1 MSKQRTV
8 RENWKMCVIVW
19 VTIQQILNPPHLPL
33 QVVYS
38 PALWLWSWPC
48 VLLFQWYVWEY
59 DKSRSLKYT
68 NMIGFP
74 FLHISFS
81 SWMDSGGH
89 WPKEN
94 ERYLE
99 QTGSNLQLEAKPSPA
114 QPILYQSQANC
125 RHMTKT
131 KYKTKQNTYIA
142 AHHWVWGTLLSII
155 IKVTVQTISPKTL

>member
-1 MSKQRTV
+1 MSK
-8 RENWKMCVIVW
+8 ENCERKVKDVCDRLGYHSVN
-19 VTIQQILNPPHLPL
+19 TQSPHLPL
-33 QVVYS
+33 QVVYF

-59 DKSRSLKYT
+59 DRSRSLKYT
-68 NMIGFP
+68 NTIGFP
-74 FLHISFS
+74 LLHISFS
-81 SWMDSGGH
+81 SWVDSGGH

-125 RHMTKT
+125 RHITN
-131 KYKTKQNTYIA
+131 TKQNRICISLHTTEF
-142 AHHWVWGTLLSII
+142 WVHYLALL
-155 IKVTVQTISPKTL
+155 